1 MNNFIQLN
9 VSSKNEFHSLKDSII
24 LSFIIIL
31 ITIFMNQKLELG
43 ILLILFVFLSIF
55 LLPTIIIHLN
65 YRKFNKNKILIFQN
79 DRLIFDNEIF
89 LYDEIKDI
97 KAIGSNYS
105 LNNFRTAVIPYLNN
119 LSSG

>member
-97 KAIGSNYS
+97 KAIGRNYS
-105 LNNFRTAVIPYLNN
+105 LNNFRTAVIPY
-119 LSSG
+119 